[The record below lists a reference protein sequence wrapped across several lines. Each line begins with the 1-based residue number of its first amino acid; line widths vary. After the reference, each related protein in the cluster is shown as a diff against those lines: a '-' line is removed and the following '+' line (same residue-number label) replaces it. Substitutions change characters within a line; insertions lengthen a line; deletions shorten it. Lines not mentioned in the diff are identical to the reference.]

1 MIYQIKMKQKNI
13 NIGIVGLGQ
22 IGSRLYKEILS
33 KKKDIKIKTNINLN
47 IIAISAKNLNKKR
60 SFKLKKNIFYKNPI
74 DVVRNPEVDIVFELI
89 GYSGG
94 ISKKIVEIAL
104 KNRKHVITANKAL
117 IAKHGDHLSMIA
129 ENKKVNL
136 EFEAAVGGGI
146 PILRTIK
153 DGLSTNKIYKVVGIL
168 NGTCNYILSEME
180 NLKDSFSNVLKR
192 AQKLGY
198 AEPRNPKFDLNGYD
212 TLDKVRILSALA
224 FTKKNSKNNCL
235 MNGIEKIEFEDIEMA
250 NKLGFRIKLLGITEI
265 IKGRLF
271 ERVHPCLIKKDK
283 YIANI
288 NGVMNAIILN
298 GKPVGESVLQGEGA
312 GPGPT
317 SSALMSDL
325 LSILR
330 GNIKYPFGIPSN
342 KRRRV
347 NHYDKNQHSNS
358 MYLRFEVKDK
368 PGVLS
373 SITKIFAK
381 NKISIKNLIQK
392 PNKKYKKASI
402 IIITHKNLENNYN
415 NLISNLY
422 KNKFILTKPTYIR
435 IEK

>member
-1 MIYQIKMKQKNI
+1 MKQKNI

-33 KKKDIKIKTNINLN
+33 KKKDINIKTNINLN
-47 IIAISAKNLNKKR
+47 IIAISAKNINKKR
-60 SFKLKKNIFYKNPI
+60 SFKVKKNIFYKNPI
-74 DVVRNPEVDIVFELI
+74 NVVSNPRVDIVFELI
-89 GYSGG
+89 GYPGG
-94 ISKKIVEIAL
+94 ISKKVVEIAL

-117 IAKHGDHLSMIA
+117 IARHGDYLSMLA
-129 ENKKVNL
+129 EKKKVNL

-146 PILRTIK
+146 PILRSIK
-153 DGLSTNKIYKVVGIL
+153 DGLSTNKIHKVVGIL

-180 NLKDSFSNVLKR
+180 SLKDSFSNVLKR
-192 AQKLGY
+192 AQQLGY

-224 FTKKNSKNNCL
+224 FNRKISKNNCL

-250 NKLGFRIKLLGITEI
+250 NKLGFRIKLLGIAEI
-265 IKGRLF
+265 IKGKLF
-271 ERVHPCLIKKDK
+271 ERVHPSLIKKDK

-330 GNIKYPFGIPSN
+330 GNIKYPFGMPFH
-342 KRRRV
+342 KRKKV
-347 NHYDKNQHSNS
+347 NYYDRNQHSNS

-402 IIITHKNLENNYN
+402 IIITHKNLEKNYN
-415 NLISNLY
+415 NLLSNLY
-422 KNKFILTKPTYIR
+422 RNKFILTKPTYIR